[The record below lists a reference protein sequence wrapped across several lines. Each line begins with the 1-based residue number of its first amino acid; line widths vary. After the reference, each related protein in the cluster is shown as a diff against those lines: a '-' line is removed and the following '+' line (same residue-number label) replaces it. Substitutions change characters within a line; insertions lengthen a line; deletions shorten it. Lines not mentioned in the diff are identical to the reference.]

1 MIDNLPGDVQ
11 ANLIASGVATAL
23 GAAAG
28 LSREAALRLGF
39 SRRLWRTIKSR
50 DVSVVTATTIKDVQ
64 PGHVRLATGSGQ
76 VRALSYL
83 NRAFYRAFPRCAM
96 DQVYMSEEVHDE
108 VLRRHL
114 IVVGGPNTN
123 ALTARILKEHAA
135 ALKLSIGPD
144 NSIIIGDDT
153 YSPVVQNDRLT
164 SDIGVIIACPNPW
177 REKKRA
183 IVFFGSHT
191 FGTEGAAMFFSQTVG
206 FNSPLRK
213 MHYIVVV
220 RSVIGAAAVTRNE
233 ILLTLPL
240 DFASGAAAAG

>member
-1 MIDNLPGDVQ
+1 MIDNLSGDVQ
-11 ANLIASGVATAL
+11 ANLIATGVATVI

-50 DVSVVTATTIKDVQ
+50 DVSVVTSTTIKDVQ

-96 DQVYMSEEVHDE
+96 DQVYMSEETHDE

-114 IVVGGPNTN
+114 IVVGGPHTN
-123 ALTARILKEHAA
+123 ALTARILKEYAA
-135 ALKLSIGPD
+135 TLKLSIGPD
-144 NSIIIGDDT
+144 NSIVIGDQSF
-153 YSPVVQNDRLT
+153 SPEMDNGRL
-164 SDIGVIIACPNPW
+164 SCDIGVIIACPNPW

-191 FGTEGAAMFFSQTVG
+191 FGTEGAAMFFSQTAG
-206 FNSPLRK
+206 FNSPLRG

-220 RSVIGAAAVTRNE
+220 RSVIGASAVTRNE
-233 ILLTLPL
+233 KLFALPL
-240 DFASGAAAAG
+240 DFSGGVAASA